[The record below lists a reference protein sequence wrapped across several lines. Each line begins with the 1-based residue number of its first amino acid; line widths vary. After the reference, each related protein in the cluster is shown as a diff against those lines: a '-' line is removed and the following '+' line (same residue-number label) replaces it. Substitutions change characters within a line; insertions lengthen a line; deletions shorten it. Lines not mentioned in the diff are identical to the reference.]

1 MSYIKRLLLPIPEV
15 FGSRGSRLRHER
27 GPRRD
32 LRKSLRVTIVDTQ
45 IDLSK
50 VLLAH
55 HAKRCPD
62 LCQSLRQM
70 PKIGQYHKTAIRRV
84 DPYDSPMD
92 VRSVGLRHYRAT
104 PNGGATV
111 EVPGSGHRL
120 LHEMGGS

>member
-1 MSYIKRLLLPIPEV
+1 M

-27 GPRRD
+27 GPQRD
-32 LRKSLRVTIVDTQ
+32 LQKSLRVTIVGTQ

-62 LCQSLRQM
+62 LCQSLQQM
-70 PKIGQYHKTAIRRV
+70 PKIQQYHKTAVRRI
-84 DPYDSPMD
+84 DPYDSPMA
-92 VRSVGLRHYRAT
+92 VRLVGFRHYEIV
-104 PNGGATV
+104 PNSGVTA

-120 LHEMGGS
+120 LHEIGGS